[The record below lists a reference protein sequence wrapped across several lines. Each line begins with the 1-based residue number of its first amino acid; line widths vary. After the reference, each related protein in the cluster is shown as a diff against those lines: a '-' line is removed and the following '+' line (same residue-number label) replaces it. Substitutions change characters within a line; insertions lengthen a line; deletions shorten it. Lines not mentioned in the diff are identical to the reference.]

1 MTRTSTRLAE
11 LDRISR
17 ERSLTDAE
25 QAEVLRL
32 AKRQREYE
40 AKNRRRR
47 SDPVFRAKCIAGER
61 RAKGLP
67 PLETGSFYRPRSS
80 V

>member
-1 MTRTSTRLAE
+1 MTRTAARLAE
-11 LDRISR
+11 LDRTSR

-25 QAEVLRL
+25 QQEVMRL
-32 AKRQREYE
+32 SRRQREYE
-40 AKNRRRR
+40 VKKRRRR
-47 SDPVFRAKCIAGER
+47 SDPAFRAKCIAGER

-67 PLETGSFYRPRSS
+67 PLETETFYRPRSA